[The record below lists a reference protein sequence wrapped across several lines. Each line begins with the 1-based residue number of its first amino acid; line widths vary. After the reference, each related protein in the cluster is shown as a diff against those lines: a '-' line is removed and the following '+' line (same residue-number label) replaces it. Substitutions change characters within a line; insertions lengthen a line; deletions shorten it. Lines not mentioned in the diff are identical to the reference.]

1 MAKPA
6 RMLKWQN
13 AKTLCSVHHGDRGWR
28 PGHETLMCTSWFIL
42 QSSSVDCEL
51 CLSPLQFLRI
61 LCSAMA
67 AKGMCTIV
75 FEGSDMVCTI
85 LYKLYY
91 LLDIHVCVSFENLT
105 SFRIPNPVF
114 ILDCFVWCR
123 LYDWNFHILLIL
135 TNGNE
140 SATKC
145 QVMQLKIFQSS
156 IAKQP
161 SPDLFSWISFQWA
174 VDPVHW

>member
-1 MAKPA
+1 M
-6 RMLKWQN
+6 
-13 AKTLCSVHHGDRGWR
+13 
-28 PGHETLMCTSWFIL
+28 
-42 QSSSVDCEL
+42 DCEL

-114 ILDCFVWCR
+114 ILDCFVRYR
-123 LYDWNFHILLIL
+123 LYD
-135 TNGNE
+135 
-140 SATKC
+140 
-145 QVMQLKIFQSS
+145 
-156 IAKQP
+156 
-161 SPDLFSWISFQWA
+161 
-174 VDPVHW
+174 